1 MNLTYSISYSTKVVT
16 HYKGVVR
23 LGKKNNETYLIS
35 SVDNALE
42 VLLALSLK
50 EGLSI
55 RELSKEL
62 GISRSTLYRIL
73 RTLQHK
79 DFVRQDID
87 TEKYSLG
94 FKVFE
99 LGTSVK
105 EKFDIRNI
113 AYPYLKELRDS
124 TGETVQLAAV
134 DKEEIVIL
142 EIIQGIGELRIFSSA
157 GLRFPITYGNFG
169 KVFLAQKPDDKI
181 IKLIEKYPLKKYA
194 VNSIIEREA
203 FLRNLEEVRSLGFS
217 IGIDDPIDCAF
228 CIASPIFDHNQ
239 QIIASIGLS
248 GPKTPSNMENLDK
261 IAATIKDVSQK
272 ISREL
277 GFVGID

>member
-1 MNLTYSISYSTKVVT
+1 M
-16 HYKGVVR
+16 
-23 LGKKNNETYLIS
+23 GKKNNETYLIS

-42 VLLALSLK
+42 VLLVLSLK

-79 DFVRQDID
+79 DFVRQDVD

-113 AYPYLKELRDS
+113 AYPYLKKLRDS

-142 EIIQGIGELRIFSSA
+142 EIIQGMGELRIFSSA

-169 KVFLAQKPDDKI
+169 KVFLAQKTDDKI

-228 CIASPIFDHNQ
+228 GIASPIFDHNQ
-239 QIIASIGLS
+239 QAIASIGLS
-248 GPKTPSNMENLDK
+248 GPKTPNNMENIDK
-261 IAATIKDVSQK
+261 IAATIKEVSQK